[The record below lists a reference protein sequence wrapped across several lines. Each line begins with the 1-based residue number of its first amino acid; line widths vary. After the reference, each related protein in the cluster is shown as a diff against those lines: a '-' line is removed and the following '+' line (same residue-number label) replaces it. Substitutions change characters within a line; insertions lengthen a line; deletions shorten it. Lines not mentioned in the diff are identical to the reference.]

1 MKTLHINMLLKVCL
15 TCATEKK
22 IKTGKEWTSVNNCP
36 LCNTFQPLFNVVG
49 NISKDQ
55 ALADSGGMED
65 E

>member
-22 IKTGKEWTSVNNCP
+22 IKTGKEWTSVNTCP
-36 LCNTFQPLFNVVG
+36 LCHQYQPLFDVVG
-49 NISKDQ
+49 NISKEQ
-55 ALADSGGMED
+55 ALASGGME